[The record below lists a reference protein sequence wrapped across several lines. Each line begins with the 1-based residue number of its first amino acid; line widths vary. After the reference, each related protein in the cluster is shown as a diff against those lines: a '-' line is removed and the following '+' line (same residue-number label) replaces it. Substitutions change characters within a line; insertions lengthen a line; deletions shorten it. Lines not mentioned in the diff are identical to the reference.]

1 MSVIDGLTDEHIDRL
16 KRSFYALDNAHYW
29 GSRLQRRLHKAH
41 DKTGLKHIQKV
52 LNLITEA
59 RQSAQFLTEEK

>member
-1 MSVIDGLTDEHIDRL
+1 MSVIDNLTDEHIDRL
-16 KRSFYALDNAHYW
+16 KKSFYALDNAHYLAA
-29 GSRLQRRLHKAH
+29 RLQRRLQKAH
-41 DKTGLKHIQKV
+41 DRTGLKYIEKV